1 MLHFSHGNA
10 VVRARWVPKVLPWP
24 LSHCARVSPLLLL
37 QMGGEGRRHG
47 RKESRDGGDGE
58 MEPMPFP
65 KLGRAEGRAMPY
77 PALSTTASPLPAQG
91 NRGADGGQEAP
102 AAGQGSSARGA
113 PAPAAT
119 QPSSSPR
126 NAPAHPGLC
135 TSPHHGTN
143 RSSGL
148 FLGQKHARFPLE
160 AKAKSRSTQKAKFLP
175 RNIPEMSGTPLPAAP
190 ASSRTHFPLFILKIF
205 LR

>member
-1 MLHFSHGNA
+1 MLHFSHGKA
-10 VVRARWVPKVLPWP
+10 VVRARWVPKVLPLALVP
-24 LSHCARVSPLLLL
+24 LCQSITSAAAPD
-37 QMGGEGRRHG
+37 GRRG
-47 RKESRDGGDGE
+47 TERWKEGEQDEGDGE

-65 KLGRAEGRAMPY
+65 KLGQAEGRAMPY

-119 QPSSSPR
+119 HPSSSPQ
-126 NAPAHPGLC
+126 NSPAHPGLC
-135 TSPHHGTN
+135 TSPHHGT
-143 RSSGL
+143 SGL
-148 FLGQKHARFPLE
+148 FLGYEHARFPLE